1 MRSDR
6 RAPIR
11 RRGPRPARS
20 KPHSRRAAAPLRQRQ
35 RRRNREASKDTAS
48 PSHSQ
53 ACLKVICPL
62 DCAEVCWQMGKTL
75 WAPCHQVFS
84 NGRISRP
91 LCPSG
96 HIDCHRTNPQSFAA
110 RKRLR
115 TPHAFRH
122 RSGSARRYPT
132 RGTMMRTQGARG
144 APRAG
149 GPRWT
154 RPPGSHPGFFIAA

>member
-6 RAPIR
+6 KCPNPAQRPTS
-11 RRGPRPARS
+11 GP
-20 KPHSRRAAAPLRQRQ
+20 KQAPLAPGSGTPRQQQ
-35 RRRNREASKDTAS
+35 RRRNGEASKDTAS

-53 ACLKVICPL
+53 ACLEVICPL

-132 RGTMMRTQGARG
+132 RGTMMRAQGARG
-144 APRAG
+144 APRTG